1 MQKWVEAH
9 VNAFAEK
16 GNRVLGVAKTDE
28 KGNWRYIGLCALSD
42 SPRDDSAKTIKD
54 AQAMGVD
61 VKMVTGDHSAIAKEI
76 VKQVNLTTNIMPSSS
91 FMDKSDREATR
102 VVEQADGF
110 AEVFPE
116 HKYHIVELL
125 QNKDHI
131 VGMTGDGV
139 NDAPALKKAD
149 VGIAVSGATDAT
161 KSSAGIVITKPGL
174 SVIVDAVKTARKI
187 FERMNSYA
195 IYRIAE
201 TIRVLFFLTMSIL
214 AFKFYPVTA
223 IMIVILALLND
234 ILIIMIAYDNTRLA
248 MKPVRWEMRK
258 VLSVAT
264 FLGIFGV
271 IESFVFFLIVR
282 DVFHLNQSML
292 QTIIFFKLTVAGH
305 MTIYLAR
312 TDSRSFWPRPLPSAC
327 LLLTCELTQI
337 AATMFAVYG
346 VLMSLI
352 GWSMQA
358 LCGHTH
364 LFSSL
369 LPTS

>member
-1 MQKWVEAH
+1 
-9 VNAFAEK
+9 
-16 GNRVLGVAKTDE
+16 
-28 KGNWRYIGLCALSD
+28 
-42 SPRDDSAKTIKD
+42 
-54 AQAMGVD
+54 
-61 VKMVTGDHSAIAKEI
+61 
-76 VKQVNLTTNIMPSSS
+76 
-91 FMDKSDREATR
+91 
-102 VVEQADGF
+102 
-110 AEVFPE
+110 
-116 HKYHIVELL
+116 
-125 QNKDHI
+125 
-131 VGMTGDGV
+131 
-139 NDAPALKKAD
+139 
-149 VGIAVSGATDAT
+149 
-161 KSSAGIVITKPGL
+161 
-174 SVIVDAVKTARKI
+174 
-187 FERMNSYA
+187 MNSYA

-201 TIRVLFFLTMSIL
+201 TIRVLLFLTMSIL